1 MFHIQKA
8 NKISI
13 YELKKK
19 SMMKWKNAFLID
31 ATYIFFNA
39 KHITSELNWSTKTY
53 NIFLLN

>member
-19 SMMKWKNAFLID
+19 INDEMEKC
-31 ATYIFFNA
+31 
-39 KHITSELNWSTKTY
+39 
-53 NIFLLN
+53 LLD